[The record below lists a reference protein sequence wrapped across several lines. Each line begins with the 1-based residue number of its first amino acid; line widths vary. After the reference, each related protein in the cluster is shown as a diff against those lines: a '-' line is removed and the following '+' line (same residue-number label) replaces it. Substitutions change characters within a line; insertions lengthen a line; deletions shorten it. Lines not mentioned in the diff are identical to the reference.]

1 MLHFLPGLA
10 YSKLQSWDINK
21 DTDDDKW
28 EEVQMIIIMEDVEL
42 ENIIIEW
49 CYVRGRCKKCQY
61 LFEDSLYIYIYIY
74 IIWTNTNSENAHF
87 MLESLTGNVKVGSQI
102 THWASIELKSAMDI
116 IIWIGHQP
124 MIDVSGM
131 YIHFIVTK
139 LIKLY
144 FWVTFTIQMGN
155 NGHQNPK
162 MNNSYI
168 IIITSPWT
176 LRSIQPL
183 PQNFLL
189 NPLN

>member
-1 MLHFLPGLA
+1 MRGSSNDHN
-10 YSKLQSWDINK
+10 S
-21 DTDDDKW
+21 
-28 EEVQMIIIMEDVEL
+28 
-42 ENIIIEW
+42 
-49 CYVRGRCKKCQY
+49 GRCWTRKHYHRVMLCTRKMQEMSIFVRR
-61 LFEDSLYIYIYIY
+61 LPLHIYIYIY